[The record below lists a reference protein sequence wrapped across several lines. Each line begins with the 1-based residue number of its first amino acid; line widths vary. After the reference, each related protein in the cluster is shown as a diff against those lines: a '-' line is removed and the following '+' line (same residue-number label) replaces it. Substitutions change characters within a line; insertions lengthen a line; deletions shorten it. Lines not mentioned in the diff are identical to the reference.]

1 MDWLKNL
8 LNGGTQ
14 FDIVTKI
21 KGLFPTI
28 RNTFFN
34 FFCLQVLSNVFCT
47 FNLKIIHFSSKLHFV
62 HTNVSM
68 SKRWERVA
76 RKQWRRGKMF
86 INEIM
91 LRENFFCQSVLLDKK
106 NISHHFTKT
115 LFTGIVFWW
124 FFSASSLKPFTN
136 LFTECFFNFIL
147 A

>member
-8 LNGGTQ
+8 LNGRTQ

-34 FFCLQVLSNVFCT
+34 LFCLQVLSNVFCT
-47 FNLKIIHFSSKLHFV
+47 FNLKIIHFSSKLHFM

-86 INEIM
+86 ISE
-91 LRENFFCQSVLLDKK
+91 LCYENFFFQSVLNKRT
-106 NISHHFTKT
+106 ISHHLTKT
-115 LFTGIVFWW
+115 LFTRIVFCW